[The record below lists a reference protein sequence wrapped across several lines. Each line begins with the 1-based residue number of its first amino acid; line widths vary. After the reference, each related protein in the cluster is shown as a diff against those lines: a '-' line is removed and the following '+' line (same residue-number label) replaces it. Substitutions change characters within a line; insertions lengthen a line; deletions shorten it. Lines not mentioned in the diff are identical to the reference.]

1 MPGCDNAGDGQP
13 DATGQEDGMV
23 RVGSPIP
30 QVFARVTLVVAT
42 LSLAACEFSMPGG
55 SPTVQPG
62 DEVTATRAGGR
73 RVVERDVEAPQV
85 FQRDEPGLWDG
96 RPSLGG
102 VWVAHPDVRDPER
115 VVIRNPQT
123 GARVVGALF
132 RRERENPG
140 PRFQISSEA
149 ASALGIL
156 PGAPTQISVTALRLQ
171 QVETAPSATETP
183 QDPDRM
189 AAAPAP
195 AAAPASQPLTPPQPT
210 GPADTVAIL
219 TEPAPTPARR
229 GLFGRAA
236 RPVSEQIATTA
247 LDAPGDAFAA
257 ASVQPATGVPQAA
270 PRTEAPRQGLFG
282 RRAPAPA
289 PAPAPDVTL
298 IPLPED
304 TAPVSQPVAPAA
316 STLDRPFAQI
326 GIFSVE
332 ANARNA
338 QAQMQRAGLA
348 AEIRPGQSQGQPFWR
363 VVVGPAR
370 DAAERQRILTQVRGL
385 GFQDAYFVV
394 R

>member
-1 MPGCDNAGDGQP
+1 
-13 DATGQEDGMV
+13 MV
-23 RVGSPIP
+23 RVASAVSLGPISKGSISKGLTR
-30 QVFARVTLVVAT
+30 ATLVAVAV
-42 LSLAACEFSMPGG
+42 LALAACEMSTTGG
-55 SPTVQPG
+55 GTNLQPG

-85 FQRDEPGLWDG
+85 FQREEPGLWDG

-156 PGAPTQISVTALRLQ
+156 PGAPTPIAVTALRLQ
-171 QVETAPSATETP
+171 QVEVGAPASEIAEAPAADAGDTAVASATPVPAP
-183 QDPDRM
+183 QV
-189 AAAPAP
+189 AAPA
-195 AAAPASQPLTPPQPT
+195 TPQGPT
-210 GPADTVAIL
+210 ETVAI
-219 TEPAPTPARR
+219 TSEPAPAPARR
-229 GLFGRAA
+229 GLFGRSAQPA
-236 RPVSEQIATTA
+236 GRVAGEEIATTS
-247 LDAPGDAFAA
+247 LDAPE
-257 ASVQPATGVPQAA
+257 ASGTVMAQVQPQPQ
-270 PRTEAPRQGLFG
+270 APRQGLFR
-282 RRAPAPA
+282 RRAAA
-289 PAPAPDVTL
+289 EPAPDTTL
-298 IPLPED
+298 IALPED
-304 TAPVSQPVAPAA
+304 TAPVSQPVAAP
-316 STLDRPFAQI
+316 STTLDRPFAQI

-338 QAQMQRAGLA
+338 QAQMQRAGLN
-348 AEIRPGQSQGQPFWR
+348 AEIRRGQSQGQPFWR

-370 DAAERQRILTQVRGL
+370 DAAERQSILTQVRGL
-385 GFQDAYFVV
+385 GFRDAYFVV